1 MPSANPI
8 QTAEGIVTLPFKI
21 ANGIVKP
28 YSQAIQQGRYG
39 EAVGRLAVDVTVI
52 AASFN
57 GSKPPGNPPGPAPT
71 PTPTPPPVPPT
82 PAVTPVPVADVLDD
96 VGKVAGGSAANN
108 VTSQVGD
115 VLIEKLVNVENVAA
129 GATVNINIGNIEIG
143 KTVMSGTMHAG
154 SSGGG
159 GALKSVGKMMQ
170 NADEVAQVVTPQTM
184 VEMAQAV
191 DNVAPALT
199 SAEVVTV
206 AAEQSRTVGQL
217 IGGGIDKVIAAP
229 SKVFN
234 GIASGFHKI
243 GDGFDKI
250 GKIILNPLD
259 SLKGL
264 NPVQTAEWIGNGPAQ
279 RRRPD
284 RQRLGLCRPEP
295 QTGTHCCRGSGTCR
309 QSRRRRI
316 NGIRFGALETP
327 LFLASSTPHK
337 ARFTHRAFGQKK
349 CFQEQRLCR
358 LDPKHHR
365 HQSRP
370 KASSRLATM
379 TKAPLIWPTR
389 SPSTANKPSK
399 PKPKPWRMPKPI
411 PAPKWSWKRVQPGKG
426 LGFDVY
432 QVTIHGQRPK
442 NWAL

>member
-1 MPSANPI
+1 MTIGYNSNQAALLAGMNPVGYQQAVAPSYAPAPYAAPYAAPYTPSYSLPIQSGPMQPPTMKVDNYESTRDKNAGDFVAGVFTGAGKAIYDMGHGLFFLGKVASNVVTHPIKSAQWVGGVAVHAVTNPI

-57 GSKPPGNPPGPAPT
+57 GNKPPGNPPGPT

-82 PAVTPVPVADVLDD
+82 PTPAVTTPITDVIDD

-234 GIASGFHKI
+234 GIAHGFHKI

-264 NPVQTAEWIGNGPAQ
+264 NPVQTAEWIGNGLRSGADLTARGLVFAAQ
-279 RRRPD
+279 NPK
-284 RQRLGLCRPEP
+284 QAL
-295 QTGTHCCRGSGTCR
+295 
-309 QSRRRRI
+309 I
-316 NGIRFGALETP
+316 VAGAVGR
-327 LFLASSTPHK
+327 AGK
-337 ARFTHRAFGQKK
+337 AA
-349 CFQEQRLCR
+349 EDVL
-358 LDPKHHR
+358 
-365 HQSRP
+365 
-370 KASSRLATM
+370 M
-379 TKAPLIWPTR
+379 E
-389 SPSTANKPSK
+389 
-399 PKPKPWRMPKPI
+399 
-411 PAPKWSWKRVQPGKG
+411 
-426 LGFDVY
+426 FDLV
-432 QVTIHGQRPK
+432 R
-442 NWAL
+442 